1 MRVNE
6 RMKKVFSILLC
17 LCMVLQYVPTTA
29 FAVTTAE
36 AGLCAHHTEHTAEC
50 GYSEGSAGSACAHE
64 YSEDCYAIVVC
75 IHEHDE
81 SCGTDGADCTH
92 ECTVDN
98 GCITMER
105 DCHHVHGDCG
115 YSEGAA
121 EVPCG
126 HVHNESC
133 GYVEVVY
140 EVLCGCTEIDEGGNL
155 IHTEGCGYVAPVEG
169 VACGHTEH
177 TDCGYAPATEGTPCT
192 HVCQVKVDSTDSCY
206 KLLCSH
212 KDGSHDDA
220 CGYAAPIEGQACT
233 FTCLECST
241 EPAESTIDEGVTAV
255 QTMIDALPTAESYLA
270 MTAEE
275 QLTAQEALTVAY
287 ESYTALSPEQQ
298 KQVDTTALYALQEAV
313 MNGGKTL
320 EESTDPTQVS
330 ITWCSLEF
338 TYSKIW
344 NPETLQYDS
353 EWTASD
359 DGTITIQN
367 DGTTSII
374 ATFTFESTAGI
385 TGTFSVNDLT
395 ISAGETKTTQLK
407 LTGEPSED
415 LNTTALGEIKVNVQ
429 QCDTE

>member
-1 MRVNE
+1 MEKMNCI
-6 RMKKVFSILLC
+6 KKGISALLA
-17 LCMVLQYVPTTA
+17 LNMVLSSVPLSA
-29 FAVTTAE
+29 FAAE
-36 AGLCAHHTEHTAEC
+36 SDNLCEHHPVHTAEC
-50 GYSEGSAGSACAHE
+50 HYTEGSAGSACSHVH
-64 YSEDCYAIVVC
+64 SEDCYAVVEC
-75 IHEHDE
+75 LHICSEDCE
-81 SCGTDGADCTH
+81 DPCTH
-92 ECTVDN
+92 ECTVES
-98 GCITMER
+98 GCVTMER

-115 YSEGAA
+115 YSEGTA
-121 EVPCG
+121 EVPCD
-126 HVHNESC
+126 C
-133 GYVEVVY
+133 AQ
-140 EVLCGCTEIDEGGNL
+140 TDENGAV
-155 IHTEGCGYVAPVEG
+155 IHTDGCGYVPAIEG
-169 VACGHTEH
+169 A
-177 TDCGYAPATEGTPCT
+177 PCT
-192 HVCQVKVDSTDSCY
+192 HVCEVKVNGGCY

-212 KDGSHDDA
+212 KDGGHDET
-220 CGYAAPIEGQACT
+220 CGYAAPMEGQACT

-241 EPAESTIDEGVTAV
+241 EPAESTVDEGVTAV
-255 QTMIDALPTAESYLA
+255 QTMMDALPTAESYLA

-275 QLTAQEALTVAY
+275 QFAAQEALTVAY

>member
-1 MRVNE
+1 ME
-6 RMKKVFSILLC
+6 KLKWIKKGISALLA
-17 LCMVLQYVPTTA
+17 LNMVLSSVPLPA
-29 FAVTTAE
+29 FAATTDN
-36 AGLCAHHTEHTAEC
+36 LCEHHTEHTAEC
-50 GYSEGSAGSACAHE
+50 GYREGSAGSACTHE
-64 YSEDCYAIVVC
+64 HSEDCYKILNC
-75 IHEHDE
+75 LHE
-81 SCGTDGADCTH
+81 CGTECEQGCTH
-92 ECTVDN
+92 ECTVEN
-98 GCITMER
+98 GCITMEL

-115 YSEGAA
+115 YSEGTA

-140 EVLCGCTEIDEGGNL
+140 EVLCDCAETDESGNL
-155 IHTEGCGYVAPVEG
+155 IHTEGCGYVAAVEG
-169 VACGHTEH
+169 QPCGHTACDD
-177 TDCGYAPATEGTPCT
+177 TCGYAPATEGTPCT
-192 HVCQVKVDSTDSCY
+192 HKCEVIVGSKESCY
-206 KLLCSH
+206 RLLCSH
-212 KDGSHDDA
+212 AEEGQHDKS

-241 EPAESTIDEGVTAV
+241 EPAESPVGEGVAAV
-255 QTMIDALPTAESYLA
+255 QTMIDTLPTAEIYFA

-275 QLTAQEALTVAY
+275 QFVAQDALTAAY
-287 ESYTALSPEQQ
+287 DAYTALSPEQQ
-298 KQVDTTALYALQEAV
+298 NQVDTTAMYALQKAV

-330 ITWCSLEF
+330 VTWCSLEF

-344 NPETLQYDS
+344 NPQTLQYDS

-367 DGTTSII
+367 DGTTNII
-374 ATFTFESTAGI
+374 VTFIFESTAGI

-395 ISAGETKTTQLK
+395 IPAGETKTTQLM
-407 LTGEPSED
+407 LSGEPSED